1 MVKISLATSRET
13 AMPEG
18 KRKKRRL
25 ICDAEVDEDEVICP
39 ECGSYLE
46 ESAYDVMGDEGN

>member
-1 MVKISLATSRET
+1 LVKISLATSRET